1 MFWIIATIVLGC
13 ITILTLIYNSI
24 KDTEI
29 DALEYEIAYLL
40 FTIFEKDLPKRE
52 LSDEDLRKIK
62 KFKDEFNKRTK

>member
-24 KDTEI
+24 KDTKI
-29 DALEYEIAYLL
+29 DALEYEVAYLL

-62 KFKDEFNKRTK
+62 DNLNKRMK

>member
-24 KDTEI
+24 KDTKI

-62 KFKDEFNKRTK
+62 DEFNKRMK

>member
-24 KDTEI
+24 KDTKI
-29 DALEYEIAYLL
+29 DALEYEVAYLL

-62 KFKDEFNKRTK
+62 NEFNNRMK

>member
-1 MFWIIATIVLGC
+1 MWIITTIVLGC

-24 KDTEI
+24 KDTKI
-29 DALEYEIAYLL
+29 DALEYEVAYLL

-62 KFKDEFNKRTK
+62 DEFNKRMK